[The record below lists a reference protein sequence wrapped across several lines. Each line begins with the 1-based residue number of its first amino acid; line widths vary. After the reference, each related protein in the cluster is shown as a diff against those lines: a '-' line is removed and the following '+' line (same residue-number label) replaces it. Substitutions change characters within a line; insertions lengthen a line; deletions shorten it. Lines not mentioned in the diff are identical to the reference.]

1 MYRLQFRRDTAEHWA
16 DANPVLAEGEPGLIL
31 GNLNQYKI
39 GDGVTPWN
47 SLPLKGFNNSILDE
61 LGNNYNAVISQ
72 AGLTLILKNII
83 NNASNVKLSELDNL
97 HKRGD
102 AGLYAICFGKMAIG
116 HMLITSDPMGHTVN
130 QWVFGNFTTD
140 GNQISNTHED
150 GRHSILVRSY
160 YLGNGSGNLQK
171 NTWTK
176 WKYYQQEFIKSEKD
190 EYSDEGEQWTY
201 GAKSIQALLSSLKS
215 TLEEKIEN
223 SDDVL
228 EFDGIV
234 SSVTIQISSLNKY
247 SSDENCSV
255 VYSKDNKVFLLKYEQ
270 PSTSPFLPATITYY
284 NNWADGD
291 LFGEASANGRVPHGG
306 KIYIDATTNKVYNWR
321 GGTFKLINSIAQKGS
336 QGTSEN
342 YVYSTGT
349 DADKDC
355 VASCN
360 WWIYSENG
368 RVYVRWK
375 RWGADNNTHYDHD
388 NEEHQ
393 TSQYMIPYMGSDNGA
408 CYVDGL
414 LPWQWGQRM
423 KDCGEKFRFIRE
435 ELSTADYVNLRYLN
449 FSNGGAYDTP
459 ISRATSAK
467 AGVMSAADKSKL
479 DSLNNI
485 SADGATT
492 AEKLFTAVGYNNIFG
507 PKNIFNTNN
516 DTLGGVVSK
525 SVYDSSTLTEYTK
538 GKPFEVFCT
547 QGIKSNIGS
556 AKYMIWFGLR
566 KSQTNIERYNC
577 KQVIGISEDD
587 FYAYRN
593 SVAFRLNDGTAYT
606 PYKGSSG
613 LEIDVSEGYMLSNE
627 GIIPSY
633 KWFTD
638 TATTEKDGLMS
649 AQDKARLNNLT
660 SYARDLGNFGSEEAA
675 LDALKAIEISSN
687 SKIVH
692 VHCTYANGAMSIT
705 MMQSIENDY
714 TRQIIFNKSKVFQR
728 AIYFTDGTRKEI
740 SHVED
745 WSCLFGDRLH
755 WDSGENKYVLS
766 QFGLSFNKEHTD
778 PIPTATANSDGL
790 MSSATYNTLATQVT
804 EIEKLKKQIVALQ
817 ERIAKLE
824 NK

>member
-1 MYRLQFRRDTAEHWA
+1 MADLIQFRRDTAERW
-16 DANPVLAEGEPGLIL
+16 DAINPVLAEGELGLIL
-31 GNLNQYKI
+31 GSSQCKI
-39 GDGVTPWN
+39 GDGVTSWN
-47 SLPLKGFNNSILDE
+47 NLPIKGFNGNILDE
-61 LGNNYNAVISQ
+61 LGNSYDAVISQ
-72 AGLTLILKNII
+72 AGLTLILKNIV
-83 NNASNVKLSELDNL
+83 NNASNVKLSELDNF
-97 HKRGD
+97 HKRND
-102 AGLYAICFGKMAIG
+102 AGWYAICFGKAAIG

-130 QWVFGNFTTD
+130 QWVFGNFTTN
-140 GNQISNTHED
+140 GNNISSTHED

-160 YLGNGSGNLQK
+160 YLGNGSGTLQK

-190 EYSDEGEQWTY
+190 VYSDEGEQWTY
-201 GAKSIQALLSSLKS
+201 GANSIQALLSALKS
-215 TLEEKIEN
+215 TLEEKIN
-223 SDDVL
+223 NADDVL
-228 EFDGIV
+228 EFSGIV
-234 SSVTIQISSLNKY
+234 SGITSQAASLDKY

-255 VYSKDNKVFLLKYEQ
+255 VYNKDNKVFLLKYIR
-270 PSTSPFLPATITYY
+270 PFLPATYY
-284 NNWADGD
+284 NNWLDGD
-291 LFGEASANGRVPHGG
+291 TFGEPSANGRVPHSG
-306 KIYIDATTNKVYNWR
+306 KIYINVTANKTYHWR
-321 GGTFKLINSIAQKGS
+321 GSTLETIGGATAQKGS
-336 QGTSEN
+336 KGTNEN
-342 YVYSTGT
+342 YIYSTGT

-459 ISRATSAK
+459 ISKATSAK
-467 AGVMSAADKSKL
+467 AGVMTAADKSKL
-479 DSLNNI
+479 DELNRI
-485 SADGATT
+485 STNGATT
-492 AEKLFTAVGYNNIFG
+492 AENLYAAVGYKNIFG

-525 SVYDSSTLTEYTK
+525 GIYDSSTLTEYTK

-547 QGIKSNIGS
+547 QDIKSNIGS
-556 AKYMIWFGLR
+556 GKYMIWFGLR
-566 KSQTNIERYNC
+566 KSRTNVERYDC
-577 KQVIGISEDD
+577 QQVIGISEDD
-587 FYAYRN
+587 FYRYRN

-613 LEIDVSEGYMLSNE
+613 LQIDVSEGYMLSSDS
-627 GIIPSY
+627 IIPSY

-649 AQDKARLNNLT
+649 AKDKTRLNNLT

-687 SKIVH
+687 SQIVH

-728 AIYFTDGTRKEI
+728 AIYFTNGTRQEI

-766 QFGLSFNKEHTD
+766 QFGLSFNKDHTD
-778 PIPTATANSDGL
+778 PIPTATATNDGL
-790 MSSATYNTLATQVT
+790 MSSATYNTLDTQAT
-804 EIEKLKKQIVALQ
+804 EIEKLKQQINSLQ

>member
-1 MYRLQFRRDTAEHWA
+1 MADLIQFRRDTAERWA
-16 DANPVLAEGEPGLIL
+16 AINPVLAEGEIGLVL
-31 GNLNQYKI
+31 GNLYQCKI

-47 SLPLKGFNNSILDE
+47 SLPINGFNGNIINE
-61 LGNNYNAVISQ
+61 LGNNYDAVISQ

-83 NNASNVKLSELDNL
+83 NNTSNVKLSELDNL

-102 AGLYAICFGKMAIG
+102 AGWYAICFGKMAIG

-140 GNQISNTHED
+140 GNQISNTHQD

-171 NTWTK
+171 NAWTK
-176 WKYYQQEFIKSEKD
+176 WRYYQQEFIKSEKD
-190 EYSDEGEQWTY
+190 DYSDEGEQWTY
-201 GAKSIQALLSSLKS
+201 GANSIQSMLSALKS
-215 TLEEKIEN
+215 TLEEKIN
-223 SDDVL
+223 NADDVL
-228 EFDGIV
+228 EFSGIV
-234 SSVTIQISSLNKY
+234 SGITFQATSLDKY

-255 VYSKDNKVFLLKYEQ
+255 VYNRDNKVFLLKYIR
-270 PSTSPFLPATITYY
+270 PFLPATYY
-284 NNWADGD
+284 NNWRDGD
-291 LFGEASANGRVPHGG
+291 LFGESSANGRVPHGG
-306 KIYIDATTNKVYNWR
+306 KIYIDATTNKVYNWI
-321 GGTFKLINSIAQKGS
+321 GGTFKLINATAQKGS
-336 QGTSEN
+336 RGTSEN

-435 ELSTADYVNLRYLN
+435 ELSTAEYVNLRYLN

-492 AEKLFTAVGYNNIFG
+492 AENLCAAVGYKSIFG

-547 QGIKSNIGS
+547 QGIKSNV
-556 AKYMIWFGLR
+556 ATDKYMIWFGLR
-566 KSQTNIERYNC
+566 KSQTNIERYDC
-577 KQVIGISEDD
+577 QQVIGISEDD
-587 FYAYRN
+587 FYRN
-593 SVAFRLNDGTAYT
+593 RNNVAFRLNDGTAYT
-606 PYKGSSG
+606 THKGSSG
-613 LEIDVSEGYMLSNE
+613 LQIDESEGYMLSSE

-638 TATTEKDGLMS
+638 TATIEKDGLMS

-714 TRQIIFNKSKVFQR
+714 CRQIIFNKSKVFQR
-728 AIYFTDGTRKEI
+728 AIYFTNGTRKEI

-755 WDSGENKYVLS
+755 WDSGENKYVLR
-766 QFGLSFNKEHTD
+766 QFDLSFNKEHTD
-778 PIPTATANSDGL
+778 PIPTATATNDGL
-790 MSSATYNTLATQVT
+790 MSSATYNKLATQAT
-804 EIEKLKKQIVALQ
+804 EIEKLKQQITSLQ